1 MIKLKHL
8 IKEETIHSCDCG
20 GDCCSVNESKGME
33 LGKIFTGHGFA
44 FKKENFEV
52 KESDLGLTYKRGK
65 TVKVTHKKSGK
76 ELIIIDKPNV
86 KREYEKIGYFAEIKE
101 SSVILE
107 FEKYHLGGVLD
118 SKLKKRLERAIKLWG
133 GKVDAVGMDTIKFRL
148 SSSEVTKLPLL
159 LKKLDQNKN
168 VWIGDKRKKNI
179 WDRKRKID
187 KLESCGYTM
196 SAEPPHKKLKSSGG
210 TGSEDRELKVNE
222 GKWSKI
228 MKSVRKGSKAGPWSI
243 VVYKNKKVIHQ
254 RPVKILQQIPAH
266 YEDVKKKFP
275 KASIGIE
282 DKYGERVYTESVK
295 ENLIY
300 VDKDMKDGKF
310 DPKNPQVHI
319 QGYGVVNL
327 KTLQDSLSRKFTELA
342 KRAKKGDFE
351 NIEHLIK
358 KNSVIQGFVG
368 AGVDTNKQLKT
379 SQMKRKITMYKQ
391 KRYK

>member
-1 MIKLKHL
+1 MIKLKEL

-44 FKKENFEV
+44 FKKE
-52 KESDLGLTYKRGK
+52 
-65 TVKVTHKKSGK
+65 
-76 ELIIIDKPNV
+76 EL
-86 KREYEKIGYFAEIKE
+86 EEG
-101 SSVILE
+101 
-107 FEKYHLGGVLD
+107 FEKYHLGNLLD

-133 GKVDAVGMDTIKFRL
+133 GKIDAVGMDTIKFRL
-148 SSSEVTKLPLL
+148 SSSDVKKLPLL

-210 TGSEDRELKVNE
+210 TGPEDREL
-222 GKWSKI
+222 
-228 MKSVRKGSKAGPWSI
+228 
-243 VVYKNKKVIHQ
+243 
-254 RPVKILQQIPAH
+254 
-266 YEDVKKKFP
+266 
-275 KASIGIE
+275 
-282 DKYGERVYTESVK
+282 K

-319 QGYGVVNL
+319 MGYGVATL

-342 KRAKKGDFE
+342 KRAKKGDFG
-351 NIEHLIK
+351 NIQHHLE
-358 KNSVIQGFVG
+358 KNSVVVGFVE
-368 AGVDTNKQLKT
+368 AGVAANKQLKT

>member
-44 FKKENFEV
+44 FKKESLKGGSLPNKEKDFRKIKKV
-52 KESDLGLTYKRGK
+52 KDEPDSQKGSSDSTDTFSKHHAGSMGSGDMGRIAEPDTYDWDDSGSEPNKAGHQ
-65 TVKVTHKKSGK
+65 TKKNKKKKG
-76 ELIIIDKPNV
+76 
-86 KREYEKIGYFAEIKE
+86 YEPVEMIEG
-101 SSVILE
+101 
-107 FEKYHLGGVLD
+107 FEKYHLGNLLD

-133 GKVDAVGMDTIKFRL
+133 GKIDAVGMDTIKFRL
-148 SSSEVTKLPLL
+148 SSSDVKKLPLL

-210 TGSEDRELKVNE
+210 TGPEDRE
-222 GKWSKI
+222 
-228 MKSVRKGSKAGPWSI
+228 
-243 VVYKNKKVIHQ
+243 
-254 RPVKILQQIPAH
+254 
-266 YEDVKKKFP
+266 F
-275 KASIGIE
+275 
-282 DKYGERVYTESVK
+282 K

-327 KTLQDSLSRKFTELA
+327 KNLQDSLSRKFIELA
-342 KRAKKGDFE
+342 KRAKKGDFG
-351 NIEHLIK
+351 NIQHHLE
-358 KNSVIQGFVG
+358 KNSVVVGFVE
-368 AGVDTNKQLKT
+368 AGVDANKQLKT